1 MENIKKN
8 IIKKYY
14 NFIIFSQKFF
24 EDDNNYFIRKLTD
37 FIYCINFYI
46 IYFKNYTY
54 NCCKKLLDNTNN
66 YSDNN
71 SDNCSEN
78 DEVNIDNDEE
88 KVDNN
93 DKDSVNNNDTSNNI
107 LVDLDSDN
115 IFINKQNQDF
125 YNNVNKYFDQNNL
138 YRKLYSSHL
147 IAASIK
153 RHYDR
158 REYLKIKIATKIL
171 QKHYK
176 ANRLN
181 KSKYY
186 NDSISKSEN
195 LSETKTIDDE
205 NNSYINYLTNSLN
218 YFKW

>member
-1 MENIKKN
+1 MDNFKKN
-8 IIKKYY
+8 ILKKYY

-24 EDDNNYFIRKLTD
+24 EEDNNIFIKNISNV
-37 FIYCINFYI
+37 IYYINFYI

-54 NCCKKLLDNTNN
+54 NYCKKLLDNTNN

-71 SDNCSEN
+71 SDNCSED
-78 DEVNIDNDEE
+78 DEVNINNDEE

-93 DKDSVNNNDTSNNI
+93 DKDSVNNNTSNNI

-195 LSETKTIDDE
+195 LSETKIIDDE
-205 NNSYINYLTNSLN
+205 NNSYISYLTNSLN

>member
-1 MENIKKN
+1 MDNFKKN
-8 IIKKYY
+8 ILKKYY

-24 EDDNNYFIRKLTD
+24 EEDNNIFIKNISNV
-37 FIYCINFYI
+37 IYYINFYI

-71 SDNCSEN
+71 SDNCSEDGED

-88 KVDNN
+88 KVD
-93 DKDSVNNNDTSNNI
+93 NNDTSNNI

-115 IFINKQNQDF
+115 IFINKKNQDF

-195 LSETKTIDDE
+195 LSETKIIDDE
-205 NNSYINYLTNSLN
+205 NNSYISYLTNSLN

>member
-1 MENIKKN
+1 MDNFKNNIL
-8 IIKKYY
+8 KKYY

-24 EDDNNYFIRKLTD
+24 EEDNNIFTKNISNV
-37 FIYCINFYI
+37 IYYINFYI

-66 YSDNN
+66 YSDTF
-71 SDNCSEN
+71 SEDGED

-93 DKDSVNNNDTSNNI
+93 VNNNDTSNNI
-107 LVDLDSDN
+107 LVDLESDN

-176 ANRLN
+176 VNRLN

-195 LSETKTIDDE
+195 LSETKIIDDE
-205 NNSYINYLTNSLN
+205 NNSYISYLTNSLN